1 MICQTCEVN
10 AAQFHVMKYEDLES
24 NNIISEWY
32 LCESPCMDEFTAT
45 IPFADAELYGV
56 ENMWS

>member
-10 AAQFHVMKYEDLES
+10 AAQFHLMKYEDQES
-24 NNIISEWY
+24 NRVVSEWFF
-32 LCESPCMDEFTAT
+32 CETDLDSFAAS
-45 IPFADAELYGV
+45 IPENEQSLYFV